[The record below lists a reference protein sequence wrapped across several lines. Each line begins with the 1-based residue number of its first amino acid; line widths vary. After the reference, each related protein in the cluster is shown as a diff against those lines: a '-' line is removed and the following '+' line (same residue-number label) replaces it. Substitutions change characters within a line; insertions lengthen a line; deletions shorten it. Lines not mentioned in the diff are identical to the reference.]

1 MKRRVVEVLDIDGA
15 GIYPTIKLLK
25 KDFTVT
31 YYSIGG
37 EYRITRL
44 AERCLSPA
52 YVRLIAD
59 SINSNRLRQS
69 NRYIDAGTTG
79 TLLISYVAGLRND
92 LKDMDVLRLVQ
103 SVAKNFH
110 RGGAIIVTG
119 LTFPGFMDRLFKF
132 VTREVD
138 LDASS
143 GGTLLY
149 LPLPLLLDGRIP
161 VGGRLTKGSAQIV
174 RAIVD
179 GKRIVFGLS
188 LLEAEIASISLL
200 IRKLSIEIST
210 VESLLLTRR
219 LSVSP
224 KAVLK
229 GLLGRGVRLSF
240 IARRGH
246 PVLKIIDSVESNF
259 LMGKGIMRTLH
270 RMSRMAE
277 MDLINLLDGLRKGR
291 ERLRILVVGDGLKIL
306 SELSSRKFVIH
317 QLQRSKPEV
326 FEERIKTY
334 AGKCDVVLLT
344 TRNKYVANTVKSIMG
359 KSVVVINLC
368 DYVGVG
374 E

>member
-1 MKRRVVEVLDIDGA
+1 
-15 GIYPTIKLLK
+15 
-25 KDFTVT
+25 
-31 YYSIGG
+31 
-37 EYRITRL
+37 
-44 AERCLSPA
+44 
-52 YVRLIAD
+52 
-59 SINSNRLRQS
+59 
-69 NRYIDAGTTG
+69 
-79 TLLISYVAGLRND
+79 
-92 LKDMDVLRLVQ
+92 
-103 SVAKNFH
+103 
-110 RGGAIIVTG
+110 
-119 LTFPGFMDRLFKF
+119 
-132 VTREVD
+132 
-138 LDASS
+138 
-143 GGTLLY
+143 
-149 LPLPLLLDGRIP
+149 
-161 VGGRLTKGSAQIV
+161 
-174 RAIVD
+174 
-179 GKRIVFGLS
+179 
-188 LLEAEIASISLL
+188 
-200 IRKLSIEIST
+200 IST
-210 VESLLLTRR
+210 IESLLLTRR

>member
-110 RGGAIIVTG
+110 RGGTIIVTG

-143 GGTLLY
+143 
-149 LPLPLLLDGRIP
+149 
-161 VGGRLTKGSAQIV
+161 
-174 RAIVD
+174 
-179 GKRIVFGLS
+179 
-188 LLEAEIASISLL
+188 
-200 IRKLSIEIST
+200 
-210 VESLLLTRR
+210 
-219 LSVSP
+219 
-224 KAVLK
+224 
-229 GLLGRGVRLSF
+229 
-240 IARRGH
+240 
-246 PVLKIIDSVESNF
+246 
-259 LMGKGIMRTLH
+259 
-270 RMSRMAE
+270 
-277 MDLINLLDGLRKGR
+277 
-291 ERLRILVVGDGLKIL
+291 
-306 SELSSRKFVIH
+306 
-317 QLQRSKPEV
+317 
-326 FEERIKTY
+326 
-334 AGKCDVVLLT
+334 
-344 TRNKYVANTVKSIMG
+344 
-359 KSVVVINLC
+359 
-368 DYVGVG
+368 
-374 E
+374 

>member
-59 SINSNRLRQS
+59 SINSNRLRLS

-179 GKRIVFGLS
+179 GKRIVSGLS